1 MSPRDP
7 RGILDDVDFGPLDG
21 DSSGNGGSFSFS
33 DKQPESHH
41 TTVDDST
48 LSDSHYTLLD
58 IAGAFAIDP
67 DEDGV
72 TQQDAGKRRRIFGRT
87 NHGHR
92 EIVCDKCLLPFTYS
106 KHSRA
111 WH

>member
-1 MSPRDP
+1 MAKSARNAPTAIK
-7 RGILDDVDFGPLDG
+7 GK
-21 DSSGNGGSFSFS
+21 S
-33 DKQPESHH
+33 
-41 TTVDDST
+41 
-48 LSDSHYTLLD
+48 
-58 IAGAFAIDP
+58 GAFAIDP

-72 TQQDAGKRRRIFGRT
+72 TQQDAGKRSRIFGRT